1 MVNKYKCYVKK
12 AFFAWFRLVLSS
24 IAIIKKA
31 KEKDTFLIIKNITIT
46 LSTLSHML
54 KSVKRQYKP

>member
-31 KEKDTFLIIKNITIT
+31 KGSENFLVFKNITIT
-46 LSTLSHML
+46 
-54 KSVKRQYKP
+54 V

>member
-31 KEKDTFLIIKNITIT
+31 KESENFLVFKNITIT
-46 LSTLSHML
+46 
-54 KSVKRQYKP
+54 V